1 MIWLNFLHLYQPAYI
16 EDFYIE
22 ESFEKSYARLIRLL
36 TANKNLKFTVNISG
50 CLLQRLADRPN
61 DYKIE
66 GENLFVVLQR
76 LIKSGQLEL
85 VSSAAYHGFL
95 PLLPEAEV
103 RRQIK
108 ENKEILEKYFAKDF
122 KVRGFFSPEMA
133 YSKELA
139 RIIKDEG
146 YEWLILDSIS
156 AVNQSLD
163 FDKVFID
170 EDSGL
175 KIIFRNRQYSRAYP
189 PDEVKKLIIENKKSF
204 LITATDAELYGLR
217 HKDHSA
223 EMEKIVKNEKLETK
237 NISEYISSFSQEDL
251 ERIKLRRSSW
261 ESEEKDLAQGE
272 SFIFWKNRKNPI
284 HRDLWN
290 LSYLSL
296 DLLDKFPNDKNAYW
310 QRWHLVRG
318 LASCTYWWA
327 SASDFSFNFGPLAW
341 NPDIVERGLEDL
353 IRSVR
358 AIESKDSLKDKL
370 KAEVI
375 YLRIKKNL
383 WQRHW
388 KKHWLK

>member
-1 MIWLNFLHLYQPAYI
+1 MIWLNFLHLYQPANI

-189 PDEVKKLIIENKKSF
+189 PDEVKKLIVENKKSL

-388 KKHWLK
+388 KKHCLK

>member
-1 MIWLNFLHLYQPAYI
+1 MIWLNFLHLYQPANI

-189 PDEVKKLIIENKKSF
+189 PDEVKKLIVENKKSL